1 MPWRT
6 EEVYNK
12 AFELIDAASPFPWP
26 AGLDVMMDF
35 EMYKKIFDFLS
46 FETNFKLMQ
55 SNEIR
60 VEQPSPR
67 AQYPRLLV
75 SFLPG

>member
-46 FETNFKLMQ
+46 FETNF
-55 SNEIR
+55 NA
-60 VEQPSPR
+60 EQ
-67 AQYPRLLV
+67 
-75 SFLPG
+75 